1 MNIFALDSD
10 PCKAARMMCDKHIP
24 KMIVETAQ
32 MMASALSADDGLG
45 PHQARSHP

>member
-10 PCKAARMMCDKHIP
+10 PFKAARMMCDKHIP

-32 MMASALSADDGLG
+32 MMASALIRHT
-45 PHQARSHP
+45 PARSPSIR